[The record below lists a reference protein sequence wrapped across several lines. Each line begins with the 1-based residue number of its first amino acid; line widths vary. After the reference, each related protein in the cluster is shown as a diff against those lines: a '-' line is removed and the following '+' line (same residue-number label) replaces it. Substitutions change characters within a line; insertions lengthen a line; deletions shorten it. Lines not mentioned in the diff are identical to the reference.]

1 MMKRSLLS
9 SQSEGVERRSK
20 ARLAR
25 PSLSCTPL
33 TFLLAGF
40 TWLSLSY
47 LLGVALLLGLVHG
60 TPLPHWLKP
69 VHVHGALLG
78 GLLQLI
84 IGGFLFSLARADDRP
99 NAYAASHSSLFW
111 TFNGATVSLLVS
123 VWLGHTTMTGVTAL
137 VLIGIV
143 IWISARAWLGI
154 GKVYRR
160 PAGVGW
166 IARTALVA
174 LLFGLLAAALMAFR
188 VMEGYHS
195 YLRLF
200 HIHFLVLGFLT
211 ITFILV
217 LHQILP
223 PLMQAPLASHAL
235 GRIALW
241 FLPVGF
247 VALLGGF
254 AMSSLWV
261 EIAVGGLLVA
271 AVALCTYDFLVGW
284 IKSGAPENAA
294 SDHLL
299 IGVCFLFLTT
309 VAGLTMAANYLR
321 TPSVMPI
328 GSLHLVA
335 YTHLAF
341 IGFMTQVVCGSLAT
355 GVPEIL
361 AVSRV
366 PNSRKREGYRAQ
378 LDRVMNRWRTVQ
390 LAGMSLGTMALVLL
404 AALTWSV
411 PLGSLYVQ
419 ITVWVGAGLLILSL
433 TVFAVKL
440 AWAVGLRPS

>member
-1 MMKRSLLS
+1 
-9 SQSEGVERRSK
+9 
-20 ARLAR
+20 
-25 PSLSCTPL
+25 
-33 TFLLAGF
+33 
-40 TWLSLSY
+40 
-47 LLGVALLLGLVHG
+47 
-60 TPLPHWLKP
+60 
-69 VHVHGALLG
+69 
-78 GLLQLI
+78 
-84 IGGFLFSLARADDRP
+84 
-99 NAYAASHSSLFW
+99 
-111 TFNGATVSLLVS
+111 
-123 VWLGHTTMTGVTAL
+123 VT
-137 VLIGIV
+137 
-143 IWISARAWLGI
+143 
-154 GKVYRR
+154 
-160 PAGVGW
+160 
-166 IARTALVA
+166 
-174 LLFGLLAAALMAFR
+174 
-188 VMEGYHS
+188 
-195 YLRLF
+195 
-200 HIHFLVLGFLT
+200 
-211 ITFILV
+211 
-217 LHQILP
+217 
-223 PLMQAPLASHAL
+223 
-235 GRIALW
+235 
-241 FLPVGF
+241 
-247 VALLGGF
+247 
-254 AMSSLWV
+254 
-261 EIAVGGLLVA
+261 
-271 AVALCTYDFLVGW
+271 LCTYDFLVGW

-309 VAGLTMAANYLR
+309 AAGLTMAANYLR